1 MDRDSFLYNLSK
13 HIPEGAQLMIWDLIK
28 DYNFVLTITRD
39 RVTKNGDYRI
49 PMRLNEPHKISVNGT
64 LNPYAF
70 LLTLLHEIAH
80 MIAFEKY
87 GKRIK
92 PHGIQWKKTFSGIA
106 KPFLIKKV
114 WPEDVT
120 QILLD
125 YFRNPKA
132 SSAGHQPLA
141 RVLRKYDPQ
150 DDTYLED
157 IPEGSIFSIKS
168 QRGRWFLKGNQRRT
182 RFLCREI
189 DSGREYTI
197 HGMAKVL
204 VKQ

>member
-1 MDRDSFLYNLSK
+1 MEKDSFLYNLGK
-13 HIPEGAQLMIWDLIK
+13 HIPDGAQPMIWDLIK

-49 PMRLNEPHKISVNGT
+49 PMRSKEPHKISVNGT

-80 MIAFEKY
+80 MIAFENY
-87 GKRIK
+87 GKHIK
-92 PHGIQWKKTFSGIA
+92 PHGIQWKKTFSEIA
-106 KPFLIKKV
+106 GPFLIKKV

-120 QILLD
+120 EILLD

-132 SSAGHQPLA
+132 SSAGHRQLA
-141 RVLRKYDPQ
+141 RVLRKYEPQ
-150 DDTYLED
+150 GDIYLED
-157 IPEGSIFSIKS
+157 IPVGAVFSIKS

-182 RFLCREI
+182 RFLCKEI
-189 DSGREYTI
+189 ESGKEYTI

>member
-1 MDRDSFLYNLSK
+1 MDRDSFLHNLSK
-13 HIPEGAQLMIWDLIK
+13 HIPEGSQLMIWDLIK
-28 DYNFVLTITRD
+28 GYNFVLTITRD

-49 PMRLNEPHKISVNGT
+49 PLRSHEPHKISVNGT
-64 LNPYAF
+64 LNPHAF

-92 PHGIQWKKTFSGIA
+92 PHGVQWKKTFTEIA
-106 KPFLIKKV
+106 KPFLSKKV

-120 QILLD
+120 AILLG

-132 SSAGHQPLA
+132 SSAGHQQLA
-141 RVLRKYDPQ
+141 RVLRRYDPQ
-150 DDTYLED
+150 GDIYLED
-157 IPEGSIFSIKS
+157 IPSGAVFSIKS
-168 QRGRWFLKGNQRRT
+168 QSGRWFLKGNQRRT
-182 RFLCREI
+182 RFLCKEI
-189 DSGREYTI
+189 ESGKEYTI